1 MLGSM
6 SQRLRTNA
14 LAAASCVLVACAGT
28 PTVYTH
34 PSSNVADMR
43 TIAVLPFDN
52 MANSDRGAADRIH
65 QLMLAEMQA
74 DGAFAVVEPGLVAQ
88 AVRSRSGALSALPP
102 EDLKEIGQSLHADG
116 VLIGTILSY
125 TDFRGQDGGEAT
137 IQLRLVETRSGGTIW
152 TASHSRKGTTFTK
165 RLFGLASD
173 SGAEV
178 ARAVIRSELATIP
191 R

>member
-1 MLGSM
+1 M
-6 SQRLRTNA
+6 SQRLCTTA
-14 LAAASCVLVACAGT
+14 LAAASCVLVAACAGT

-34 PSSNVADMR
+34 PASNVADMR

-52 MANSDRGAADRIH
+52 MANADRGAADRIH

-74 DGAFAVVEPGLVAQ
+74 GGAFEVVEPGLVAQ

-102 EDLKEIGQSLHADG
+102 EDLKEIGQSLHADC
-116 VLIGTILSY
+116 VLIGMVLSY
-125 TDFRGQDGGEAT
+125 TDFRGADGGEAT
-137 IQLRLVETRSGGTIW
+137 IQLRLVDTRSGGTVW
-152 TASHSRKGTTFTK
+152 SASHSRKGTTFTK

-178 ARAVIRSELATIP
+178 ARAVIRSELATLP

>member
-1 MLGSM
+1 M
-6 SQRLRTNA
+6 SQRLCTTA
-14 LAAASCVLVACAGT
+14 LAAASCVLVAACAGT

-34 PSSNVADMR
+34 PASNVADMR

-52 MANSDRGAADRIH
+52 MANADRAAADRIH

-74 DGAFAVVEPGLVAQ
+74 GGAFEVVEPGLVAQ

-116 VLIGTILSY
+116 VLIGMVLSY
-125 TDFRGQDGGEAT
+125 TDFRGADGGEAT
-137 IQLRLVETRSGGTIW
+137 IQLRLVETRSGGTVW

-178 ARAVIRSELATIP
+178 ARAVIRSQLATLP